1 MIRIIEALS
10 RLIGWVVTLV
20 LLAFIGWIGWNIYQ
34 GSFAAFHLQAK
45 IKELETENESL
56 RKENSDLRREVD
68 RLRVANRLLKVDT
81 RVAILDVI
89 EKTRSPETGALNTT
103 FIFREVDGTGRPV
116 TPDRKFTI
124 SGDILYI
131 DAWVAKFQDEFV
143 ELGDPLRGSSIY
155 LFRRL
160 FSEDQRP
167 SEGFVLDEEGSLP
180 LPYRNQ
186 GEASEFEKEIWEN
199 FWFLANNPNEAAR
212 KGLRAVHG
220 EAVYMKLEEGKRY
233 RIQLRAS
240 DGLTIVPEGEIVVP
254 GGRAT

>member
-1 MIRIIEALS
+1 MIRLIEAFA
-10 RLIGWVVTLV
+10 RLIGWLVTLA
-20 LLAFIGWIGWNIYQ
+20 LLAFIGWLGWNIYQ
-34 GSFAAFHLQAK
+34 GAFTTAHLQAK
-45 IKELETENESL
+45 IKELETTNEEL
-56 RKENSDLRREVD
+56 QKENKELKREIE

-89 EKTRSPETGALNTT
+89 EKTQSPQTGAVRTT
-103 FIFREVDGTGRPV
+103 FVFREVDSTGRPI
-116 TPDRKFTI
+116 TPERKFTI
-124 SGDILYI
+124 NGDILYV

-143 ELGDPLRGSSIY
+143 ELGDPIRGSTIY

-160 FSEDQRP
+160 FGEDQRP

-180 LPYRNQ
+180 LAYRSQ
-186 GEASEFEKEIWEN
+186 GEVSEFEKEIWEK
-199 FWFLANNPNEAAR
+199 FWFLANNPEEAAR

-240 DGLTIVPEGEIVVP
+240 DGLSIVPDGEILLP
-254 GGRAT
+254 GRRAT